1 MRSLGTIEPVGVLIS
16 PLRGSIRRRIWAFRD
31 LAIIAR
37 VDAVVT
43 VEEEGRGRGE
53 NHPSCRFISDESQ
66 S

>member
-1 MRSLGTIEPVGVLIS
+1 
-16 PLRGSIRRRIWAFRD
+16 
-31 LAIIAR
+31 
-37 VDAVVT
+37 VVT